1 MKKILFI
8 ACVALLLPLST
19 HAALIKGGDEYSL
32 RQLDVVTGDLYV
44 GAGTA
49 SIAGVVRGDLSVG
62 GGTVLYSGYT
72 AGDILVGG
80 GTVTLT
86 GRANDDVRVV
96 GGTVIVSGPIA
107 GDLIVAGG
115 QVRVESTASIAGD
128 VLVGG
133 GRVVFDGPVQGNV
146 RVYGGQV
153 DIESIVNGSVEAAA
167 DKLVIGPRARIR
179 GDLIYRAP
187 QRAVIAN
194 SAVIDGKTIYKET
207 KDFAAMGKTSVREA
221 VTAFLGL
228 WLILKFIMTLLIAL
242 IIALLFGNLAHE
254 LVYRVVHEPWWTVL
268 MGFVLLV
275 SLPVA
280 TLLICMTIVG
290 IPIGILALLMYAFFI
305 LLSIP
310 LASLICGVWAIKLIK
325 KESTI
330 AVTWQAAVLG
340 ALIYTVLGFI
350 PILGWVVKLLFVLA
364 ALGAFSHYWYRF
376 IWMNR

>member
-1 MKKILFI
+1 MKKVLFI
-8 ACVALLLPLST
+8 ICVAILLPVST
-19 HAALIKGGDEYSL
+19 HAALIKGEDEYSL

-72 AGDILVGG
+72 AGDILIGG

-96 GGTVIVSGPIA
+96 GGTVIVGGTIL

-115 QVRVESTASIAGD
+115 QVRIESTAHISGD

-153 DIESIVNGSVEAAA
+153 DIESAVNGSVEVSA

-194 SAVIDGKTIYKET
+194 SAIIDGKTIYKET
-207 KDFAAMGKTSVREA
+207 KDFAAMGKTSLREA
-221 VTAFLGL
+221 VIAFLGL
-228 WLILKFIMTLLIAL
+228 WIILKFIMTLLTAL
-242 IIALLFGNLAHE
+242 IITLLFGNLAHE
-254 LVYRVVHEPWWTVL
+254 LVYRVVNEPWWSVL

-275 SLPVA
+275 SLPMA
-280 TLLICMTIVG
+280 TLIIFMTIVG
-290 IPIGILALLMYAFFI
+290 IPIGVLALLMYVFFI

-310 LASLICGVWAIKLIK
+310 LASLICGIWAIKLIK
-325 KESTI
+325 KESSV
-330 AVTWQAAVLG
+330 AVTWQAALFG
-340 ALIYTVLGFI
+340 ALIYTALGFI
-350 PILGWVVKLLFVLA
+350 PHIGWAIKLLFILA